1 MNDAAARLEAL
12 YRETI
17 LEHAGAPVGFGSGLA
32 ATHRAEGRNARC
44 GDHVQVSLAVRE
56 RRVDD
61 LGFDGESCAIC
72 TASASLMCA
81 TMTGRPV
88 AELEETAHRLVHALD
103 HPNPEP
109 RDAALPEA
117 LQPLLGV
124 RAHPARLKCALLP
137 WITALEAVATPGEA

>member
-1 MNDAAARLEAL
+1 MNDAANRLESL

-17 LEHAGAPVGFGSGLA
+17 LRHAGEPVGRGPVPG
-32 ATHRAEGRNARC
+32 ATHQAEGRNARC
-44 GDHVQVSLAVRE
+44 GDHVQVSLALQE
-56 RRVDD
+56 RRLEHV
-61 LGFDGESCAIC
+61 GFEGDSCAIC

-81 TMTGRPV
+81 TMQGLPV
-88 AELEETAHRLVHALD
+88 SELEETTHRLVHALD
-103 HPNPEP
+103 QPNPEP

-137 WITALEAVATPGEA
+137 WTTALDALDCDR